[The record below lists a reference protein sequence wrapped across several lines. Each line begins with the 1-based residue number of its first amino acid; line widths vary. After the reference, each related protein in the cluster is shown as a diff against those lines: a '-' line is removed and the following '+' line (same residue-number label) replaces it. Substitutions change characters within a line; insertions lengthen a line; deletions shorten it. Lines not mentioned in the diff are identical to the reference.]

1 MTDGF
6 QPYEEPTANVVGQ
19 LNGRSFVST
28 TVTGHDLVADSSIS
42 LSFEDGRLAA
52 RPGCNNY
59 SGPVAVTDGTLA
71 WSGPEISTRMAC
83 SEELMAQD
91 DWFNQLLTDGAALSV
106 GENSLTL
113 TLDEVSV
120 EFGELQPRD
129 EI

>member
-6 QPYEEPTANVVGQ
+6 QPYEEPTADVVGQ

-28 TVTGHDLVADSSIS
+28 TVTGHDLVPDSSVS

-59 SGPVAVTDGTLA
+59 SGPVSVTDGVLA
-71 WSGPEISTRMAC
+71 WSGPAISTLMAC

-91 DWFNQLLTDGAALSV
+91 EWFNQLLTDGAALTV

-113 TLDEVSV
+113 TAGGVSA
-120 EFGELQPRD
+120 EFTELQPRD
-129 EI
+129 EA

>member
-6 QPYEEPTANVVGQ
+6 KPYEEPTADVVGA
-19 LNGRSFVST
+19 LNGRSFVSS

-59 SGPVAVTDGTLA
+59 SGPVAVTDGKIA
-71 WSGPEISTRMAC
+71 WSGPAISTRMAC

-91 DWFNQLLTDGAALSV
+91 DWFSQLLTDGAELSV
-106 GENSLTL
+106 GDNALTL
-113 TLDEVSV
+113 TAGDVTL
-120 EFGELQPRD
+120 EFSELQPQD
-129 EI
+129 EV

>member
-6 QPYEEPTANVVGQ
+6 QPYEEPTADVVGQ

-28 TVTGHDLVADSSIS
+28 TVTGHDPVADSSIS

-59 SGPVAVTDGTLA
+59 SGPAAVTDGTLA
-71 WSGPEISTRMAC
+71 WSGPAISTRMAC

>member
-6 QPYEEPTANVVGQ
+6 TPYEEPTADVVGQ

-28 TVTGHDLVADSSIS
+28 TVTGHDLVTDSTIG

-71 WSGPEISTRMAC
+71 WSGPAISTRMAC

-91 DWFNQLLTDGAALSV
+91 DWFNELLTNGAVLAV
-106 GENSLTL
+106 GENSITL
-113 TLDEVSV
+113 TAGDVTV

-129 EI
+129 ES